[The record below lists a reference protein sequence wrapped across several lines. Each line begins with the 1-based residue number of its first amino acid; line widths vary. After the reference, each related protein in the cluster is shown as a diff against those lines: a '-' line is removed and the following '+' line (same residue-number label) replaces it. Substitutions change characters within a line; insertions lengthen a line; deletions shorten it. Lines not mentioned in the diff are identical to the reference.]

1 MPGRILGK
9 IWSGLC
15 DWNESFPSENMFCKN
30 LAIVSLF
37 VLLVFITGCPKK
49 ADTEKDNTPSS
60 LAGISVRRLNYR
72 FEADVPAPE
81 KAGSN
86 GKIEERNEAVQKDFD
101 DKRLVEVLD
110 RTIASPDKQRVLA
123 VYRGIDDEIREFR
136 LDMYSADGRLLGK
149 ITHDEMA
156 VHFPDTI
163 RWSPDSKNAT
173 FIAVVRDGKTSSG
186 DKKEGAKPDETKKAL
201 ATPSPTVEAKEN
213 VDAENSNVE
222 TNENTNSNVEAP
234 SVEPEQVA
242 PAPKN
247 VLTFRTEQI
256 YICDSNGSAVKPLTQ
271 NEGLMYFYF
280 AWAPNSAGLVALA
293 SPFTEW
299 RFRELQMAKTGEK
312 FTPTGR
318 PRLIEKNGR
327 ERLLDDFPTLVQPV
341 WSPDSTKIAVA
352 FNKQI
357 RIYDSLI
364 ENPTQAAIPLRNALL
379 LSSREYDEKLKKEEA
394 ESGEESNS
402 NSGNSETKGKETKT
416 PTTNT
421 NSSNANS
428 NVIQPKSTLPDARTL
443 VSFNPIVGLNWEL
456 DNMLYFQTGYVKTFV
471 YNEGENRRS
480 YMRWHR
486 LVLSPQ
492 AVALP
497 RKDSE

>member
-1 MPGRILGK
+1 
-9 IWSGLC
+9 
-15 DWNESFPSENMFCKN
+15 MFRKN
-30 LAIVSLF
+30 LSIIFLF
-37 VLLVFITGCPKK
+37 VFLCLFTGCPKK
-49 ADTEKDNTPSS
+49 ANPEENSTSNS
-60 LAGISVRRLNYR
+60 LAGTYAMRLNYR

-81 KAGSN
+81 R
-86 GKIEERNEAVQKDFD
+86 GKSEPIEERNEAVQKHFD

-110 RTIASPDKQRVLA
+110 RTITSPDKKRVLA
-123 VYRGIDDEIREFR
+123 VYRGIHDEIREFR
-136 LDMYSADGRLLGK
+136 LDMYSVDGKLLGK

-163 RWSPDSKNAT
+163 RWSPDSKNVA
-173 FIAVVRDGKTSSG
+173 FIAVVRDGETSSG
-186 DKKEGAKPDETKKAL
+186 DKKEAAKPDETKKAF
-201 ATPSPTVEAKEN
+201 ATPPPTVEAKEN
-213 VDAENSNVE
+213 VNAEKPKS
-222 TNENTNSNVEAP
+222 NENTNSNVETP
-234 SVEPEQVA
+234 PVEPEEVS

-256 YICDSNGSAVKPLTQ
+256 YICDSNGGSVKPLTQ

-280 AWAPNSAGLVALA
+280 VWAPNSVGLVALA

-312 FTPTGR
+312 FVPMGR

-357 RIYDSLI
+357 RIYDGFVD
-364 ENPTQAAIPLRNALL
+364 NPTQAAVPLRNALL
-379 LSSREYDEKLKKEEA
+379 LSSRAYDDKLKKEDAA
-394 ESGEESNS
+394 ESSANSNS
-402 NSGNSETKGKETKT
+402 NSENSEGKETKAKT
-416 PTTNT
+416 PAANT
-421 NSSNANS
+421 SSSSANS
-428 NVIQPKSTLPDARTL
+428 NVSQPKSTLPDARTL
-443 VSFNPIVGLNWEL
+443 VSFNPIIGLNWEL
-456 DNMLYFQTGYVKTFV
+456 ENMLYFQTGYVKTFV

-492 AVALP
+492 STTV
-497 RKDSE
+497 RNKGG